1 MEYSL
6 SAAATATGKGKSTIH
21 RAIKSGKI
29 SARREQ
35 DGTYHIDAA
44 ELSRV
49 FPLNSIGTSHQNVSA
64 SGAEPLRDDS
74 AVLEVKVAMLEAQLE
89 REHETV
95 NDLRKRLD
103 RAEDRVYALTHHS
116 AEPSKRASFLRRWF
130 G

>member
-29 SARREQ
+29 SARRD
-35 DGTYHIDAA
+35 DGGSYHIDAS

-49 FPLNSIGTSHQNVSA
+49 FPLNVAETSHGNA
-64 SGAEPLRDDS
+64 AAPGAELSRNDS
-74 AVLEVKVAMLEAQLE
+74 AILQVKVAMLEAQLE
-89 REHETV
+89 RERETV
-95 NDLRKRLD
+95 DDLRKRLD
-103 RAEDRVYALTHHS
+103 RAEDRAFALTHQAPDS
-116 AEPSKRASFLRRWF
+116 DRPRGFLHRFF

>member
-29 SARREQ
+29 SARRDQ

-49 FPLNSIGTSHQNVSA
+49 FQLNGVGTPQRDTA
-64 SGAEPLRDDS
+64 APGAEPLQNNA

-89 REHETV
+89 RERETV
-95 NDLRKRLD
+95 DDLRKRLD
-103 RAEDRVYALTHHS
+103 RAEDRAYALTHHS
-116 AEPSKRASFLRRWF
+116 AEPSRRAGFLRRWF

>member
-29 SARREQ
+29 SARRED

-44 ELSRV
+44 ELARV
-49 FPLNSIGTSHQNVSA
+49 FQLNGVGTSHRDTSA
-64 SGAEPLRDDS
+64 PGAEPTRNDS

-89 REHETV
+89 RERETV
-95 NDLRKRLD
+95 DDLRRRLD
-103 RAEDRVYALTHHS
+103 RAEDRVFALTHQQ
-116 AEPSKRASFLRRWF
+116 ANAKQPVGFLRRLF